1 MRQPELS
8 GSLGTTGNPAND
20 DRGQME
26 VPQILKI
33 QMSFNPIMDKLP
45 KRGLKQPII
54 VSDRI
59 DNNYLSRPGFD
70 FQ

>member
-1 MRQPELS
+1 
-8 GSLGTTGNPAND
+8 
-20 DRGQME
+20 
-26 VPQILKI
+26 
-33 QMSFNPIMDKLP
+33 MSFNPIMDKLP